1 MKIEDVLRR
10 VESLPPL
17 PRTIVLIEE
26 YRRDNEKEI
35 DKLHNIIS
43 KDALIVT
50 NLLRIANSAMFGFRS
65 KIETPLRAISLLG
78 INFTISI
85 AISTSSQKIL
95 VNSLSP
101 YGLTNDTFMNSS
113 NMASVLASLWLEKI
127 DEKLKDEIILPA
139 LLLDIGKFIL
149 SDLIVSEHLDKE
161 FKIKIDEGIAIE
173 DLEKEYLVE
182 LINIGICKF
191 ILKPIDYETFLDDI
205 FNISKTIYEKSQV
218 SNVKNSNRIYLN
230 DELYWDK
237 YTKQLFSNN
246 SVVKLTKKEFIL
258 IELLILNGNT
268 IYSNDRII
276 NYLWEDYS
284 DFDIQIINLKNIIS
298 RLRKKIP
305 SLNIQNNYGFGYS
318 LEILH

>member
-101 YGLTNDTFMNSS
+101 YGFTNDTFMNSS

-173 DLEKEYLVE
+173 DLEKEYFGFTSSFVTAKIFKHWRLNPNLVTSIE
-182 LINIGICKF
+182 FVDDLENAPEEFKEKAK
-191 ILKPIDYETFLDDI
+191 ILDVI
-205 FNISKTIYEKSQV
+205 KTATCIKEP
-218 SNVKNSNRIYLN
+218 L
-230 DELYWDK
+230 
-237 YTKQLFSNN
+237 SNN
-246 SVVKLTKKEFIL
+246 SIKKALKKAKKYGFDTKIL
-258 IELLILNGNT
+258 ENAILNLKQ
-268 IYSNDRII
+268 RIDLGVDK
-276 NYLWEDYS
+276 Y
-284 DFDIQIINLKNIIS
+284 
-298 RLRKKIP
+298 
-305 SLNIQNNYGFGYS
+305 
-318 LEILH
+318 

>member
-35 DKLHNIIS
+35 DKLHYIIS

-78 INFTISI
+78 INFTIFI
-85 AISTSSQKIL
+85 ATSTSSQKVL

-173 DLEKEYLVE
+173 DLEKEYFGFTSSFVTAKIFKHWRLNPNLVTSIE
-182 LINIGICKF
+182 FVDDLENAPEEFKEKAK
-191 ILKPIDYETFLDDI
+191 ILDVI
-205 FNISKTIYEKSQV
+205 KTATCIKEP
-218 SNVKNSNRIYLN
+218 L
-230 DELYWDK
+230 
-237 YTKQLFSNN
+237 SNN
-246 SVVKLTKKEFIL
+246 SIKKALEKANKYGFDTKIL
-258 IELLILNGNT
+258 ENAILNLKQ
-268 IYSNDRII
+268 RIDLGVVM
-276 NYLWEDYS
+276 Y
-284 DFDIQIINLKNIIS
+284 
-298 RLRKKIP
+298 
-305 SLNIQNNYGFGYS
+305 
-318 LEILH
+318 

>member
-173 DLEKEYLVE
+173 DLEKEYFGFTSSFVTAKIFKHWRLNPNLVTSIE
-182 LINIGICKF
+182 FVDDLENAPEEFKEKAK
-191 ILKPIDYETFLDDI
+191 ILDVIKTATCIKEPLRNNSIKKALEKAKKYGFDTKILENAILNLKQRIDLG
-205 FNISKTIYEKSQV
+205 V
-218 SNVKNSNRIYLN
+218 
-230 DELYWDK
+230 DK
-237 YTKQLFSNN
+237 Y
-246 SVVKLTKKEFIL
+246 
-258 IELLILNGNT
+258 
-268 IYSNDRII
+268 
-276 NYLWEDYS
+276 
-284 DFDIQIINLKNIIS
+284 
-298 RLRKKIP
+298 
-305 SLNIQNNYGFGYS
+305 
-318 LEILH
+318 

>member
-173 DLEKEYLVE
+173 DLEKEYFGFTSSFVTAKIFKHWRLNPNLVTSIE
-182 LINIGICKF
+182 FVDDLENAPEEFKEKAK
-191 ILKPIDYETFLDDI
+191 ILDVI
-205 FNISKTIYEKSQV
+205 KTATCIKEP
-218 SNVKNSNRIYLN
+218 L
-230 DELYWDK
+230 
-237 YTKQLFSNN
+237 SNN
-246 SVVKLTKKEFIL
+246 SIKKALEKANKYVFDTKIL
-258 IELLILNGNT
+258 ENAILNLKQ
-268 IYSNDRII
+268 RIDLGVDK
-276 NYLWEDYS
+276 Y
-284 DFDIQIINLKNIIS
+284 
-298 RLRKKIP
+298 
-305 SLNIQNNYGFGYS
+305 
-318 LEILH
+318 

>member
-173 DLEKEYLVE
+173 DLEKEYFGFTSSFVTAKIFKHWRLNPNLVTSIE
-182 LINIGICKF
+182 FVDDLENAPEEFKEKAK
-191 ILKPIDYETFLDDI
+191 ILDI
-205 FNISKTIYEKSQV
+205 IKTATCIKEP
-218 SNVKNSNRIYLN
+218 L
-230 DELYWDK
+230 
-237 YTKQLFSNN
+237 SNN
-246 SVVKLTKKEFIL
+246 SIKKALEKAKKYGFDTKIL
-258 IELLILNGNT
+258 ENAILNLKQ
-268 IYSNDRII
+268 RIDLGVDK
-276 NYLWEDYS
+276 Y
-284 DFDIQIINLKNIIS
+284 
-298 RLRKKIP
+298 
-305 SLNIQNNYGFGYS
+305 
-318 LEILH
+318 

>member
-95 VNSLSP
+95 LNSLSP

-173 DLEKEYLVE
+173 DLEKEYFGFTSSFVTAKIFKYWRLNPNLVTSIE
-182 LINIGICKF
+182 FVDDLENAPEEFKEKAK
-191 ILKPIDYETFLDDI
+191 ILDVI
-205 FNISKTIYEKSQV
+205 KTATCIKEP
-218 SNVKNSNRIYLN
+218 L
-230 DELYWDK
+230 
-237 YTKQLFSNN
+237 SNN
-246 SVVKLTKKEFIL
+246 SIKKALEKAKKYGFDTKIL
-258 IELLILNGNT
+258 ENAILNLKQ
-268 IYSNDRII
+268 RIDLGVDK
-276 NYLWEDYS
+276 Y
-284 DFDIQIINLKNIIS
+284 
-298 RLRKKIP
+298 
-305 SLNIQNNYGFGYS
+305 
-318 LEILH
+318 

>member
-1 MKIEDVLRR
+1 MVL
-10 VESLPPL
+10 
-17 PRTIVLIEE
+17 
-26 YRRDNEKEI
+26 
-35 DKLHNIIS
+35 
-43 KDALIVT
+43 
-50 NLLRIANSAMFGFRS
+50 SAHS
-65 KIETPLRAISLLG
+65 
-78 INFTISI
+78 
-85 AISTSSQKIL
+85 
-95 VNSLSP
+95 
-101 YGLTNDTFMNSS
+101 
-113 NMASVLASLWLEKI
+113 
-127 DEKLKDEIILPA
+127 
-139 LLLDIGKFIL
+139 
-149 SDLIVSEHLDKE
+149 
-161 FKIKIDEGIAIE
+161 
-173 DLEKEYLVE
+173 EKEYLVE

-237 YTKQLFSNN
+237 YTKQLFLNN

>member
-50 NLLRIANSAMFGFRS
+50 NLLRIANSSMFGFRS

-173 DLEKEYLVE
+173 DLEKEYFGFTSSFVTAKIFKHWRLNPNLVTSIE
-182 LINIGICKF
+182 FVDDLENAPEEFKEKAK
-191 ILKPIDYETFLDDI
+191 ILDVI
-205 FNISKTIYEKSQV
+205 KTATCIKEP
-218 SNVKNSNRIYLN
+218 L
-230 DELYWDK
+230 
-237 YTKQLFSNN
+237 SNN
-246 SVVKLTKKEFIL
+246 SIKKALEKANKYGFDTKIL
-258 IELLILNGNT
+258 ENAILNLKQ
-268 IYSNDRII
+268 RIDLGVDK
-276 NYLWEDYS
+276 Y
-284 DFDIQIINLKNIIS
+284 
-298 RLRKKIP
+298 
-305 SLNIQNNYGFGYS
+305 
-318 LEILH
+318 

>member
-149 SDLIVSEHLDKE
+149 SDLIVNEHLDKE

-173 DLEKEYLVE
+173 DLEKEYFGFTSSFVTAKIFKHWRLNPNLVTSIE
-182 LINIGICKF
+182 FVDDLENAPEEFKEKAK
-191 ILKPIDYETFLDDI
+191 ILDVI
-205 FNISKTIYEKSQV
+205 KTATCIKEP
-218 SNVKNSNRIYLN
+218 L
-230 DELYWDK
+230 
-237 YTKQLFSNN
+237 SNN
-246 SVVKLTKKEFIL
+246 SIKKALEKAKKYGFDTKIL
-258 IELLILNGNT
+258 ENAILNLKQ
-268 IYSNDRII
+268 RIDLGVDK
-276 NYLWEDYS
+276 Y
-284 DFDIQIINLKNIIS
+284 
-298 RLRKKIP
+298 
-305 SLNIQNNYGFGYS
+305 
-318 LEILH
+318 

>member
-78 INFTISI
+78 INFAISI

-173 DLEKEYLVE
+173 DLEKEYFGFTSSFVTAKIFKHWRLNPNLVTSIE
-182 LINIGICKF
+182 FVDDLENAPEEFKEKAK
-191 ILKPIDYETFLDDI
+191 ILDVI
-205 FNISKTIYEKSQV
+205 KTATCIKEP
-218 SNVKNSNRIYLN
+218 L
-230 DELYWDK
+230 
-237 YTKQLFSNN
+237 SNN
-246 SVVKLTKKEFIL
+246 SIKKALEKANKYGFDTKIL
-258 IELLILNGNT
+258 ENAILNLKQ
-268 IYSNDRII
+268 RIDLGVDK
-276 NYLWEDYS
+276 Y
-284 DFDIQIINLKNIIS
+284 
-298 RLRKKIP
+298 
-305 SLNIQNNYGFGYS
+305 
-318 LEILH
+318 